1 MSGEARAA
9 AGLLA
14 AAAVV
19 VVTLPLG
26 ALFEEAP
33 WMPPAVAG
41 VLVVALSGIALRA
54 LTPSAGLVILGQTLA
69 ATLYVLQTQLRE
81 TLYGGVLPTP
91 ETLAALGDHVADAQR
106 TVTTY
111 AAPAPSTPGIVVML
125 VIIVVVVALAVDMSS
140 ATAGSP
146 TVAGLPLLSLFLVS
160 AANSGGSLHWAWF
173 LAGAGLWL
181 AMVVH
186 QSDVDLRGWA
196 TSVPLLAKGDGQQSA
211 TRAHRWQAVRLGAVA
226 IAGAVAV
233 TTVVP
238 HMPTRFVLDGLGR
251 RGVGAGDGNG
261 IRLSTQLDLRRSLES
276 PSQTPILRY
285 TTDDPTPQP
294 LRVAV
299 VEEFNGG
306 FGRMTSRTRQ
316 PQEGFVPRDP
326 LATLPPDVARER
338 RSVVVEDNSVS
349 APQLPLPALVDSADL
364 GGVAWALGRD
374 GTARVQQTPGTYSA
388 SFTELD
394 LKDEDFPDTTVRVLD
409 PVDPTA
415 YRDEY
420 LTLDPG
426 SSVEITDLADS
437 LTTPGQSDIQA
448 ARALQEY
455 LRGPEFDYDLELP
468 PSSEGRDPVV
478 HFLRTKVGYCQ
489 QFATTMTLL
498 ARARGIP
505 ARVVV
510 GFLPGSSPDGRQRV
524 VRASDAHAWPELYF
538 EGVGWVRF
546 EPTPGARAASVPGY
560 TIATSESDDP
570 SDSATST
577 AQSSSS
583 SSAAARPGE
592 ERAAG
597 DPTTVAEED
606 GSRWGW
612 WVLGLAGLALLL
624 AIVPVTARLVRR
636 RGRAHAEDD
645 AARVEREWQELVSQL
660 DDLGIRAPVGSTPR
674 QAGAWLGHRMAL
686 EPDLQDQLDHVVATL
701 ETARYAPPGRRLPD
715 VSDEVHAVV
724 GRVRS
729 SRQRS
734 AQLRSVLWPQD
745 GVETW
750 RSLARGLA
758 RRLTRRRSG
767 TDQSR

>member
-1 MSGEARAA
+1 MRGDPRVV
-9 AGLLA
+9 AGLLG

-19 VVTLPLG
+19 AVTLPLG

-41 VLVVALSGIALRA
+41 VLAVAGSGMLLRA
-54 LTPSAGLVILGQTLA
+54 LTPNAGLVIVGQTLA
-69 ATLYVLQTQLRE
+69 ATLYVLLTQLRD
-81 TLYGGVLPTP
+81 TLYAGLLPTP
-91 ETLAALGDHVADAQR
+91 ETLAALTDHVADAQR

-125 VIIVVVVALAVDMSS
+125 VIIVVVVTLAVDMSS

-160 AANSGGSLHWAWF
+160 AANSGGSLHWGWF
-173 LAGAGLWL
+173 LGGAGLWL

-186 QSDVDLRGWA
+186 QSDLDLRGWA
-196 TSVPLLAKGDGQQSA
+196 TSIPLLAQGDGQQSA
-211 TRAHRWQAVRLGAVA
+211 TRAHRWQAVRLGAIA
-226 IAGAVAV
+226 IAGAIAV

-251 RGVGAGDGNG
+251 RGTGVGDGTG
-261 IRLSTQLDLRRSLES
+261 IRLSTQLDLKRSLES
-276 PSQTPILRY
+276 PSQVPVLRY

-299 VEEFNGG
+299 VEDFTDG

-326 LATLPPDVARER
+326 LADLPEGVARDR
-338 RSVVVEDNSVS
+338 RNVIVEDNSVS

-364 GGVAWALGRD
+364 GGIAWSLGRD
-374 GTARVQQTPGTYSA
+374 GTARVQRTPGTYSA

-394 LKDEDFPDTTVRVLD
+394 PQDEDFPAGSTQLAD

-426 SSVEITDLADS
+426 SSVEITELADS
-437 LTTPGQSDIQA
+437 LTTPGESEIRA
-448 ARALQEY
+448 ARAIQEY
-455 LRGPEFDYDLELP
+455 LRGPDFDYDLELP
-468 PSSEGRDPVV
+468 PSPPGRDPVV

-560 TIATSESDDP
+560 TIQTSETGDST
-570 SDSATST
+570 DSATS
-577 AQSSSS
+577 SSSTTSS
-583 SSAAARPGE
+583 SSAAAQPGE
-592 ERAAG
+592 EATSV
-597 DPTTVAEED
+597 DPTAVADE
-606 GSRWGW
+606 GTPRWVW
-612 WVLGLAGLALLL
+612 WLLGLAGLALLL
-624 AIVPVTARLVRR
+624 AIVPVTARLSRR
-636 RGRAHAEDD
+636 RGRSRAEDD

-686 EPDLQDQLDHVVATL
+686 EPHVQDQLDLVVRTL
-701 ETARYAPPGRRLPD
+701 ETARYAPAGSQLPD
-715 VSDEVHAVV
+715 VSHEVDAVV

-734 AQLRSVLWPQD
+734 AQVRSLLWPQD
-745 GVETW
+745 GVDTW
-750 RSLARGLA
+750 RALGRALS
-758 RRLTRRRSG
+758 RRLTRRR
-767 TDQSR
+767 